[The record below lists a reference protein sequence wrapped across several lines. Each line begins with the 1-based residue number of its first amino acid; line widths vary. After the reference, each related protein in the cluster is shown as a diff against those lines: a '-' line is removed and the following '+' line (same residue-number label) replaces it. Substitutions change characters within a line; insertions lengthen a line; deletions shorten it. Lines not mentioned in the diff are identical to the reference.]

1 MTKGTQ
7 TAPGHMLIRG
17 GVILAVLGVIFAL
30 MIRPAGG
37 AAFPAFGFGVI
48 VVGLLLVGLGYL
60 QRIAA
65 RR

>member
-1 MTKGTQ
+1 
-7 TAPGHMLIRG
+7 MLIRG

-30 MIRPAGG
+30 MIRPSGG

-65 RR
+65 KR